1 MALCKSPR
9 QPSHALMITGGA
21 SGVVLPRRSCALL
34 FFFPS
39 NYPWGGF
46 FLTLVLGK
54 EKKNPPRNHF
64 PIMNTHSSARPAR
77 RKTEKKRGRGE
88 DVTCPSADPA
98 PPWTPPDVFQ
108 LPFVRIRKAFGFI
121 MHLGCALLSRAA
133 PKGEKR
139 TGSELIS

>member
-77 RKTEKKRGRGE
+77 RKTEKKKRERGGCDVSLRGSSSSL
-88 DVTCPSADPA
+88 DATRRLPTAFCSDQKSIWLHHA
-98 PPWTPPDVFQ
+98 PW
-108 LPFVRIRKAFGFI
+108 LCLAF
-121 MHLGCALLSRAA
+121 
-133 PKGEKR
+133 KGS
-139 TGSELIS
+139 T